1 MTVEI
6 TDANFQEVVINA
18 GKPAVVDFWAEW
30 CGPCRMLTPI
40 IKELSTEYE
49 GRVVVGKV
57 DVDSN
62 PGISAK
68 YGIRNIPTVTKN
80 LTDIE
85 EWGNLYQID
94 LIARQVVEG
103 FITGLHRSPYHG
115 FSVEFAEHR
124 HYNPGESTRHI
135 DWKLY
140 GRTDKFF
147 IKRYEEETN
156 LRAQFIIDTSSSMLF
171 PNPEKKAIS
180 KLFFSVYTSAA
191 MMRLLRRQRD
201 AVGLT
206 LFSSEIEVTTPSKV
220 SEVHSQNLFAE
231 MSRLLERT
239 GPGQV
244 RENLNRPT
252 RASEVMHQLAEMY
265 PKRSLVLLF
274 TDMLDDG
281 DPEEL
286 FSALRHFRYNK
297 HEVILFHVKDHKL
310 EEAFDFQNRPH
321 RFVDMETGRSVLI
334 NPAEIRTRYRE
345 RISEYFND
353 IKLRCGQ
360 FDIDFV
366 EADIRQDFREVLL
379 PLLIKRQ
386 KLF

>member
-1 MTVEI
+1 M
-6 TDANFQEVVINA
+6 
-18 GKPAVVDFWAEW
+18 
-30 CGPCRMLTPI
+30 
-40 IKELSTEYE
+40 
-49 GRVVVGKV
+49 
-57 DVDSN
+57 
-62 PGISAK
+62 
-68 YGIRNIPTVTKN
+68 
-80 LTDIE
+80 
-85 EWGNLYQID
+85 
-94 LIARQVVEG
+94 VEG

-156 LRAQFIIDTSSSMLF
+156 LRAQFIVDTSSSMLF
-171 PNPEKKAIS
+171 PNPERKAIS
-180 KLFFSVYTSAA
+180 KLFFSVYTAAA

-206 LFSSEIEVTTPSKV
+206 LFSSEIELTTPARV
-220 SEVHSQNLFAE
+220 SEVHSQSLFSE
-231 MSRLLERT
+231 MTRLLERS

-244 RENLNRPT
+244 KQNLNRPT
-252 RASEVMHQLAEMY
+252 NAAAVMHQLAEMY
-265 PKRSLVLLF
+265 PRRSMVVLF
-274 TDMLDDG
+274 TDMLDES
-281 DPEEL
+281 DPDEL

-310 EEAFDFQNRPH
+310 EEAFDFTNRPH
-321 RFVDMETGRSVLI
+321 RFVDMETGRSVLV
-334 NPAEIRTRYRE
+334 NPAEIRSAYRE
-345 RISEYFND
+345 KISSYFAD

-360 FDIDFV
+360 YDIDFV
-366 EADIRQDFREVLL
+366 EADIREDFREVLL
-379 PLLIKRQ
+379 PLLVKRQ

>member
-1 MTVEI
+1 
-6 TDANFQEVVINA
+6 
-18 GKPAVVDFWAEW
+18 
-30 CGPCRMLTPI
+30 
-40 IKELSTEYE
+40 
-49 GRVVVGKV
+49 
-57 DVDSN
+57 
-62 PGISAK
+62 
-68 YGIRNIPTVTKN
+68 
-80 LTDIE
+80 
-85 EWGNLYQID
+85 
-94 LIARQVVEG
+94 VVEG

-156 LRAQFIIDTSSSMLF
+156 LRAQFIVDTSSSMLF
-171 PNPEKKAIS
+171 PNPERKAIS
-180 KLFFSVYTSAA
+180 KLFFSVYTAAA

-206 LFSSEIEVTTPSKV
+206 LFSSEIELTTPARV
-220 SEVHSQNLFAE
+220 SEVHSQSLFSE
-231 MSRLLERT
+231 MTRLLERS

-244 RENLNRPT
+244 KQNLNRPT
-252 RASEVMHQLAEMY
+252 NAAAVMHQLAEMY
-265 PKRSLVLLF
+265 PRRSMVVLF
-274 TDMLDDG
+274 TDMLDES
-281 DPEEL
+281 DPDEL

-310 EEAFDFQNRPH
+310 EEAFDFTNRPH
-321 RFVDMETGRSVLI
+321 RFVDMETGRSVLV
-334 NPAEIRTRYRE
+334 NPAEIRSAYRE
-345 RISEYFND
+345 KISSYFAD

-360 FDIDFV
+360 YDIDFV
-366 EADIRQDFREVLL
+366 EADIREDFREVLL
-379 PLLIKRQ
+379 PLLVKRQ

>member
-1 MTVEI
+1 M
-6 TDANFQEVVINA
+6 
-18 GKPAVVDFWAEW
+18 
-30 CGPCRMLTPI
+30 
-40 IKELSTEYE
+40 
-49 GRVVVGKV
+49 
-57 DVDSN
+57 
-62 PGISAK
+62 
-68 YGIRNIPTVTKN
+68 
-80 LTDIE
+80 
-85 EWGNLYQID
+85 
-94 LIARQVVEG
+94 VEG

-140 GRTDKFF
+140 GRTDKLFV
-147 IKRYEEETN
+147 KRYEEETN

-171 PNPEKKAIS
+171 PHSDRKAMS
-180 KLFFSVYTSAA
+180 KLFFSVYTTAA

-206 LFSSEIEVTTPSKV
+206 LFSSEIELTTPSKV
-220 SEVHSQNLFAE
+220 SEVHSQNLFSE
-231 MSRLLERT
+231 MTRLLERS

-244 RENLNRPT
+244 KANLNRPT
-252 RASEVMHQLAEMY
+252 HASMIMHHLAEMY
-265 PKRSLVLLF
+265 PKRSLVVLL
-274 TDMLDDG
+274 TDMLDDS

-310 EEAFDFQNRPH
+310 EEAFDFPNRPH
-321 RFVDMETGRSVLI
+321 RFVDMETGRAIRV
-334 NPAEIRTRYRE
+334 NPAEIRTQYRE
-345 RISEYFND
+345 KISRYFSD

-379 PLLIKRQ
+379 PLLIRRQ